1 MSINDMIYRFYEMAN
16 NKKKRTDLI
25 QKLSGSLI
33 LNEYKSIQFM
43 LVGFNSSSVMAN
55 RKWWPKCHRHTCGG
69 FKEIMSDL
77 FHFAWIF
84 FHLQEIKLI

>member
-33 LNEYKSIQFM
+33 LNEYKSIQFICW
-43 LVGFNSSSVMAN
+43 LASIRPSVMTY
-55 RKWWPKCHRHTCGG
+55 RQWWPKLSDIT
-69 FKEIMSDL
+69 KMS
-77 FHFAWIF
+77 
-84 FHLQEIKLI
+84 QP